1 MKRNFY
7 IFALLGLIIFLTLS
21 FFAFKKSLTPY
32 VSFLQA
38 KQSKNIVQIAGTLK
52 KDSITYSE
60 EKSILQFKLK
70 EKDGTEIIS
79 VLYKGPKPLNFEDAT
94 SVVAIGSYNGENFI
108 AKQLLVKCP
117 SKYQGTKL
125 ERKYE

>member
-1 MKRNFY
+1 MKKNFY
-7 IFALLGLIIFLTLS
+7 IFAFLGLTIFLVLS
-21 FFAFKKSLTPY
+21 FLAFKKSLTPY
-32 VSFLQA
+32 VSFSQA
-38 KQSKNIVQIAGTLK
+38 KGSNNIVQIAGILEK
-52 KDSITYSE
+52 ASITYSE
-60 EKSILQFKLK
+60 EKSTLQFKLK
-70 EKDGTEIIS
+70 EKDGTDIIN

-94 SVVAIGSYNGENFI
+94 SVVAIGSYDGINFS

>member
-7 IFALLGLIIFLTLS
+7 IFALLGLIIFSTLS
-21 FFAFKKSLTPY
+21 FFAFKRSLTPY
-32 VSFLQA
+32 VSFLEA
-38 KQSKNIVQIAGTLK
+38 KRNNNIVQIAGNLEKT
-52 KDSITYSE
+52 SITYSE
-60 EKSILQFKLK
+60 ENSILQFKLK

-79 VLYKGPKPLNFEDAT
+79 VLYKGPKPLNFEDAI
-94 SVVAIGSYNGENFI
+94 SVVAIGSYDGKNFI

-125 ERKYE
+125 KRKYE

>member
-1 MKRNFY
+1 MKRKFY
-7 IFALLGLIIFLTLS
+7 IFAFLGLLIFMILS

-32 VSFLQA
+32 VSFSEA
-38 KQSKNIVQIAGTLK
+38 KTSNKIVQIAGTLEK
-52 KDSITYSE
+52 NSINYNE
-60 EKSILQFKLK
+60 ENAILQFKLK
-70 EKDGTEIIS
+70 EKDGKDIIG

-94 SVVAIGSYNGENFI
+94 SVVAIGVYDGINFN

>member
-1 MKRNFY
+1 MKKKY
-7 IFALLGLIIFLTLS
+7 YVFAFLGLLIFLALS

-32 VSFLQA
+32 VSFEFA
-38 KQSKNIVQIAGTLK
+38 KKSKKIVQIAGTLEK
-52 KDSITYSE
+52 NSIKYD
-60 EKSILQFKLK
+60 EKNSNLNFIMK
-70 EKDGTEIIS
+70 EKEGNGLMEIS
-79 VLYKGPKPLNFEDAT
+79 YKGPKPLNFEDAT
-94 SVVAIGSYNGENFI
+94 SIVAIGTYDGNIFL